1 MENKELYAVISSS
14 PMALVYPQMAEAC
27 ISAEVTAEMFD
38 KIHTCMMGEPAPA
51 LTTALARENSA
62 EGMDNDNAKAI
73 AALLSVPAH

>member
-27 ISAEVTAEMFD
+27 INADVTAEMFD

-51 LTTALARENSA
+51 PVITSA
-62 EGMDNDNAKAI
+62 QTQESNAEDI
-73 AALLSVPAH
+73 AAINNLLLSVPAH

>member
-27 ISAEVTAEMFD
+27 ISADVTAEMFD
-38 KIHTCMMGEPAPA
+38 KIHTCIMGEPAPA
-51 LTTALARENSA
+51 LARESSA
-62 EGMDNDNAKAI
+62 EDMDNDKAI